1 MKSGGRMKNHFL
13 SSLSCALF
21 LALIGANPRIA
32 PAADVTINWNDTR
45 QEITGFGAG
54 WENELGA
61 FAMALP
67 QAVRTQMMT
76 MLFDSVQ
83 GIGLTYVR
91 THMPPDLLDA
101 SGTWNWN
108 STSGR
113 IAGKAMDQVTLM
125 QESQKAG
132 ATKFWAAPWA
142 AVPMYKANAV
152 YGGGGPILRSHY
164 QDYANYMSRFIRE
177 YKTRFGIPF
186 MGISVQNEP
195 QFDPTYGGCPWT
207 GADIR
212 DYIRDYLYPT
222 LKRDSVNISIIAA
235 ESNWS
240 ETQYIF
246 PTVDDPNALKCLDIV
261 AFHNYIGS
269 TPFNYAKAINAGKQ
283 IWMSEISKSGRDDGY
298 GAAGNYANQIWQNM
312 TIGETSSWQYWWFYD
327 GFKDNSGFIGPYENN
342 QLVIKRLY
350 WWIGHYSK
358 FVRPGY
364 RRITTTPSSTRAAGG
379 GNVGISA
386 YKYPSTGRFAIV
398 VNNPDAGKPATS
410 NTYHFNGVAP
420 ASVTPY
426 LSTGENANQNMVKQ
440 ADIPVVNGAFTYTVP
455 NVSIATFVGQGTPVA
470 VEDRP
475 AIQRSRTLA
484 SAVQIPGGIRLRM
497 QSPAAARAMLV
508 DPAGKIVQYW
518 TIKAVSAQVLPIP
531 SLATGRVYLLRL
543 TYANRS
549 ENVMLFN

>member
-1 MKSGGRMKNHFL
+1 MKNHFL

-45 QEITGFGAG
+45 QEITGFGSG

-101 SGTWNWN
+101 SGNWNWN

-113 IAGKAMDQVTLM
+113 VAGKAMDQVTLM

-142 AVPMYKANAV
+142 AVPMYKANPV
-152 YGGGGPILRSHY
+152 YGEGGPILRSHY

-195 QFDPTYGGCPWT
+195 QGDFSYGGCPWT

-212 DYIRDYLYPT
+212 DYIRDYLGPT
-222 LKRDSVNISIIAA
+222 LLRDSVDISIIAP
-235 ESNWS
+235 ESNWD
-240 ETQYIF
+240 ETEYI
-246 PTVDDPNALKCLDIV
+246 DPAMSDANALKYIDVV
-261 AFHNYIGS
+261 AFHDYTGS
-269 TPFNYAKAINAGKQ
+269 PFRYAKALDQGKPV
-283 IWMSEISKSGRDDGY
+283 WLSECSNSGRDDGWSS
-298 GAAGNYANQIWQNM
+298 AGWYAHRIWNHLVNA
-312 TIGETSSWQYWWFYD
+312 ETSSWQYWWFYD
-327 GFKDNSGFIGPYENN
+327 GFKDNSGFIGPYENGS
-342 QLVIKRLY
+342 LVIKRLY
-350 WWIGHYSK
+350 YWIGHYSK

-364 RRITTTPSSTRAAGG
+364 RRITTTPSFIMDS
-379 GNVGISA
+379 GNRQIGVSA
-386 YKYPSTGRFAIV
+386 FKNPSTGRFAIV
-398 VNNPDAGKPATS
+398 LNNWSLDKPAKS
-410 NTYHFNGVAP
+410 ITYHFNGVAP

-426 LSTGENANQNMVKQ
+426 LSTGENENQNMEKQ

-455 NVSIATFVGQGTPVA
+455 NVSIATFVGAGTPTPVVNKRTEQPVSRQTSAFA
-470 VEDRP
+470 VKD
-475 AIQRSRTLA
+475 
-484 SAVQIPGGIRLRM
+484 GIRLRM
-497 QSPAAARAMLV
+497 QSPAAGRAVLI
-508 DPAGKIVQYW
+508 DPAGK
-518 TIKAVSAQVLPIP
+518 TIAQCAVTALPEQVLPVL
-531 SLATGRVYLLRL
+531 SLMAGQVYVLRL
-543 TYANRS
+543 TCANRT
-549 ENVMLFN
+549 EAIKLFN